1 MGPLANARRVEAME
15 AFVADARTRNIRIA
29 AGGERTGNRGFF
41 YRPTLLEN
49 VGNDSMAANVE
60 PFGPLAMTTP
70 FRTFDDVVALANRLP
85 FGLAAYAMTNDLSRA
100 RAISAAIESGNVVV
114 NHWQVSLPETP
125 FGGYKDSGV
134 GSEGGIEGLTA
145 FQNTKFVSQAVS

>member
-1 MGPLANARRVEAME
+1 
-15 AFVADARTRNIRIA
+15 
-29 AGGERTGNRGFF
+29 
-41 YRPTLLEN
+41 
-49 VGNDSMAANVE
+49 
-60 PFGPLAMTTP
+60 MTTP
-70 FRTFDDVVALANRLP
+70 FKTFDDVVALANRLP